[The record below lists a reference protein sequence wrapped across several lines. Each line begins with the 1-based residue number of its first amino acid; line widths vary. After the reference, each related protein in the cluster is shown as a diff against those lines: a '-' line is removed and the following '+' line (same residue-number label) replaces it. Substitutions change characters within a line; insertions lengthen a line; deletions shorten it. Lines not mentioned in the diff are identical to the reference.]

1 MLAVQQGQVFLGVL
15 NSFWVGLYS
24 FLPSVILA
32 IILFIIGVVIAG
44 FIGQALAHVINLTR
58 VNGLLEK
65 TALKE
70 MVNKAGFRLNIG
82 GLFGWLVKWLLIL
95 AFLVGALNI
104 LGLSDVN
111 LFLQQVVLFYL
122 PRVIVAVLIVV
133 VGSVLAEV
141 ASKAVIG
148 SARVA
153 NISSANLAGTI
164 AKWAIWV
171 TTILFGLNQ
180 LGIGSDLIQT
190 LWMGIVVALSLSFGL
205 AFGLGGKEHASKV
218 LDKVTMAISH
228 RNDTHM

>member
-15 NSFWVGLYS
+15 QSFWLGLYS

-44 FIGQALAHVINLTR
+44 FVGKAIAHVINLTK
-58 VNGLLEK
+58 VNALLDR

-70 MVNKAGFRLNIG
+70 MVNKAGFHLNIG
-82 GLFGWLVKWLLIL
+82 GLVGWLIKWLLIL
-95 AFLVGALNI
+95 AFLVGAFNL

-111 LFLQQVVLFYL
+111 VFLQQVVLFYL

-141 ASKAVIG
+141 AAKAVTG
-148 SARVA
+148 SAKVA
-153 NISSANLAGTI
+153 NVSSANLAGSI
-164 AKWAIWV
+164 AKWAIWI
-171 TTILFGLNQ
+171 TTILFVLNQ
-180 LGIGSDLIQT
+180 LGIGAELIQT
-190 LWMGIVVALSLSFGL
+190 LWMGIVVAFALAIGL

-218 LDKVTMAISH
+218 LDKVSDAISH
-228 RNDTHM
+228 RN

>member
-15 NSFWVGLYS
+15 QSFWVGLYS

-32 IILFIIGVVIAG
+32 IILFIIGVIIAG
-44 FIGQALAHVINLTR
+44 FIGKALAHVINLTK
-58 VNGLLEK
+58 VNGLLDR

-70 MVNKAGFRLNIG
+70 IVNKAGFHLNIG
-82 GLFGWLVKWLLIL
+82 GLIGWLVQWLLIL
-95 AFLVGALNI
+95 AFLVGALNL

-111 LFLQQVVLFYL
+111 VFLQQIVLFYL

-141 ASKAVIG
+141 AAKAVTG

-153 NISSANLAGTI
+153 NVSSANLAGSI
-164 AKWAIWV
+164 AKWAIWI

-180 LGIGSDLIQT
+180 LGIGADLVQT
-190 LWMGIVVALSLSFGL
+190 LWMGIVVALSLAFGL
-205 AFGLGGKEHASKV
+205 SFGLGGKDHASKV
-218 LDKVTMAISH
+218 LDKVSDMISH
-228 RNDTHM
+228 R

>member
-15 NSFWVGLYS
+15 QSFWLGLYS

-32 IILFIIGVVIAG
+32 IVLFIIGVVIAG
-44 FIGQALAHVINLTR
+44 FVGKAIAHVINLTK
-58 VNGLLEK
+58 VNALLDR

-70 MVNKAGFRLNIG
+70 MVNKAGFHLNIG
-82 GLFGWLVKWLLIL
+82 GLVGWLIKWLLIL
-95 AFLVGALNI
+95 AFLVGALNL

-111 LFLQQVVLFYL
+111 VFLQQIVLFYM

-141 ASKAVIG
+141 AAKAVTG
-148 SARVA
+148 SAKVA
-153 NISSANLAGTI
+153 NVSSANLAGSI
-164 AKWAIWV
+164 AKWAIWI

-180 LGIGSDLIQT
+180 LGIGAELIQT
-190 LWMGIVVALSLSFGL
+190 LWMGIVVALALAIGL

-218 LDKVTMAISH
+218 LDKVSDAISH
-228 RNDTHM
+228 

>member
-15 NSFWVGLYS
+15 QSFWLGLYS

-44 FIGQALAHVINLTR
+44 FVGKAIAHVINLTK
-58 VNGLLEK
+58 VNALLDR

-70 MVNKAGFRLNIG
+70 MVNKAGFHLNIG
-82 GLFGWLVKWLLIL
+82 GLVGWLIKWLLIL
-95 AFLVGALNI
+95 AFLVGALNL

-111 LFLQQVVLFYL
+111 VFLQQIVLFYM

-141 ASKAVIG
+141 AAKAVTG
-148 SARVA
+148 SAKVA
-153 NISSANLAGTI
+153 NVSSANLAGSI

-180 LGIGSDLIQT
+180 LGIGAELIQT
-190 LWMGIVVALSLSFGL
+190 LWMGIVVAFALAIGL

-218 LDKVTMAISH
+218 LDKVTDAISH
-228 RNDTHM
+228 RN

>member
-15 NSFWVGLYS
+15 QSFWLGLVS

-32 IILFIIGVVIAG
+32 IILFIIGVVIANL
-44 FIGQALAHVINLTR
+44 IDKAVTHVINLTK
-58 VNGLLEK
+58 VNTLLDK

-70 MVNKAGFRLNIG
+70 MTNKAGFRLNIG
-82 GLFGWLVKWLLIL
+82 GLVGWLIKWLLIL
-95 AFLVGALNI
+95 AFLIGAFNI

-111 LFLQQVVLFYL
+111 VFLQQVVLFYL

-133 VGSVLAEV
+133 LGSVLAE
-141 ASKAVIG
+141 AAAKAVTG

-153 NISSANLAGTI
+153 NLSSANLAGTV

-190 LWMGIVVALSLSFGL
+190 LWMGIVVAAALAFGL
-205 AFGLGGKEHASKV
+205 SFGLGGKEAAAKAIDHLSN
-218 LDKVTMAISH
+218 AISR
-228 RNDTHM
+228 RNNSNM

>member
-15 NSFWVGLYS
+15 QSFWLGLYS

-32 IILFIIGVVIAG
+32 IILFIIGVVIATFVG
-44 FIGQALAHVINLTR
+44 KAIAHVINLTK
-58 VNGLLEK
+58 VNALLDR

-70 MVNKAGFRLNIG
+70 MVNKAGFHLNIG
-82 GLFGWLVKWLLIL
+82 GLVGWLIKWLLIL
-95 AFLVGALNI
+95 AFLVGALNL

-111 LFLQQVVLFYL
+111 VFLQQIVLFYL

-141 ASKAVIG
+141 ASKAVTG
-148 SARVA
+148 SAKVA
-153 NISSANLAGTI
+153 NVSSANLAGSI
-164 AKWAIWV
+164 AKWAIWI

-180 LGIGSDLIQT
+180 LGIGADLVQT
-190 LWMGIVVALSLSFGL
+190 LWMGIVVALALAIGL

-218 LDKVTMAISH
+218 LDKVSDAISH
-228 RNDTHM
+228 R